1 MPKSN
6 KSLGIIPARFA
17 SSRFPGKPLAIIA
30 GKSMIRRVYEQA
42 SRAQCLGQVIVATD
56 DERIRAHVQDFGGQA
71 LMTSPAHTSGTDR
84 CAGVAALAAFKGFDV
99 VVNIQGDEPFI
110 EPHQIDLAVNALMAD
125 KTVPIATLARLIG
138 EQTVLSDPNAVKVV
152 FGKNGRAL
160 YFSRHAIPFLRNAAS
175 AEWPAQQAYY
185 KHIGLYAFRRN
196 ALLEITALPP
206 SPLEQAE
213 SLEQLRWL
221 EYGMPIA
228 VVLTNLESQS
238 VDTPEDLENIEKHI
252 RRSP

>member
-17 SSRFPGKPLAIIA
+17 SSRFPGKPLANIA

-42 SRAQCLGQVIVATD
+42 AQAQCLGQVVVATD
-56 DERIRAHVQDFGGQA
+56 DERIRAHVLGFGGKA
-71 LMTSPAHTSGTDR
+71 LITSASHLSGTER
-84 CAGVAALAAFKGFDV
+84 CAEIAGLAAFKGFDIV
-99 VVNIQGDEPFI
+99 VDIQGDEPFI
-110 EPHQIDLAVNALMAD
+110 EPHQIDLAVNALIAD
-125 KTVPIATLARLIG
+125 KTVPIATLACHIR
-138 EQTVLSDPNAVKVV
+138 QQSVLSDPNAVKVV
-152 FGKNGRAL
+152 FDKNGQAL
-160 YFSRHAIPFLRNAAS
+160 YFSRQAIPFLRNVAFAG
-175 AEWPAQQAYY
+175 WPAQQAYF

-221 EYGMPIA
+221 ENGYPIA
-228 VVLTNLESQS
+228 VALSGCESLS
-238 VDTPEDLENIEKHI
+238 VDTPGDLEKLVKHI
-252 RRSP
+252 RRSR